1 MLFDLGGRRRR
12 VVQATYLLLAVLMG
26 GGLVLFGIGG
36 DVSGGLFDAFSE
48 RRSSSD
54 GAGLVE
60 QRIERAETRLA
71 ANPKDANA
79 LEEIVRARYQL
90 ASQSADPE
98 TGAFGPEARAHLRA
112 AGRAWQR
119 YLALDPEPP
128 DPGLASLMVQA
139 YGEAGINQPE
149 RAVRAAEIVAEARP
163 SAQAFLLLTRYAS
176 LAGQTR
182 TADLAGDRAIEL
194 APRDQKDLVR
204 EQVQQAKTPAAG
216 AGGQDQAP

>member
-54 GAGLVE
+54 GSGLVE
-60 QRIERAETRLA
+60 ERIERANTRLS

-79 LEEIVRARYQL
+79 LQELVRARYQL
-90 ASQSADPE
+90 ASQSADPN
-98 TGAFGPEARAHLRA
+98 TGTFGREARVQLRA
-112 AGRAWQR
+112 AGRAWER
-119 YLALDPEPP
+119 YLALDPDPP

-139 YGEAGINQPE
+139 YGEAGLNQPE

-182 TADLAGDRAIEL
+182 MADLAGDRAIEL
-194 APRDQKDLVR
+194 APRDQRAFVR
-204 EQVQQAKTPAAG
+204 EQVQQAKAPAA
-216 AGGQDQAP
+216 ATDGQGQAP